1 MEGLVKGVPPWEQTD
16 GMAKVDKYDKIT
28 SNDSYVD
35 SHQFVIGQIKAVQ
48 GGDGDGA
55 RWKGGDHV
63 VAQVHLRQRG
73 RQDLKT
79 EDQVL
84 VESQIFHNG
93 GSFHSL
99 IIRLKSTMI
108 P

>member
-1 MEGLVKGVPPWEQTD
+1 MTKLLAMT
-16 GMAKVDKYDKIT
+16 
-28 SNDSYVD
+28 VD

-93 GSFHSL
+93 ASKF
-99 IIRLKSTMI
+99 TMI
-108 P
+108 PMGKFFTMIP

>member
-1 MEGLVKGVPPWEQTD
+1 MEGLVKGVPPWKQTVA
-16 GMAKVDKYDKIT
+16 MTKVDKYDRIT

-63 VAQVHLRQRG
+63 VAQVHLRQGGRG
-73 RQDLKT
+73 NLQ
-79 EDQVL
+79 
-84 VESQIFHNG
+84 
-93 GSFHSL
+93 
-99 IIRLKSTMI
+99 